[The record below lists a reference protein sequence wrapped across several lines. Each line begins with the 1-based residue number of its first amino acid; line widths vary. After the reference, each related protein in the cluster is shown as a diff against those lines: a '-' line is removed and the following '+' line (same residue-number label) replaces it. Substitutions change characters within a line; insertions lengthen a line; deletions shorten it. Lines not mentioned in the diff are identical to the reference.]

1 MKDENK
7 KIRLALLGFGNAGQA
22 FAALLASK
30 RGEIKERYGKDVQVT
45 AIATASKGNLLAASG
60 ASAADG

>member
-30 RGEIKERYGKDVQVT
+30 REEIKARYGKD
-45 AIATASKGNLLAASG
+45 
-60 ASAADG
+60 